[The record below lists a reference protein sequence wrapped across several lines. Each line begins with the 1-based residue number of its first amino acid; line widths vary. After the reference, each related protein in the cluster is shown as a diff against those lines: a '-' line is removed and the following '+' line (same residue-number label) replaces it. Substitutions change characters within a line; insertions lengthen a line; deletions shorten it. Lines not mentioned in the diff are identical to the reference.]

1 MDGIH
6 DLGGRHG
13 FGKVEVDEP
22 EEGFHEAWEGRVFGM
37 VHAMSRPADWNIDW
51 FRHCRELIEPT
62 DYLTR
67 PYYDQWLQAYAAM
80 MVNSGVATV
89 GELANGHADAPAE
102 GLPPP
107 LGADVVRKRKSVS
120 KNFAGEA
127 KAPPAFAVGDA
138 VRVKDL
144 SVAGHTRLPAYVRGR
159 QGVIT
164 KYHGAHSF
172 ADASALGEERAVPI
186 YTVAFGAAELWPEAK
201 GRRERVFLNMWE
213 EYLARA

>member
-13 FGKVEVDEP
+13 FGKVETDEP
-22 EEGFHEAWEGRVFGM
+22 EEAFHEAWEGRVFGM
-37 VHAMSRPADWNIDW
+37 VRGMSQPADWSIDW

-80 MVNSGVATV
+80 MINSGVATME
-89 GELANGHADAPAE
+89 ELVSGHADAPVE
-102 GLPPP
+102 GLRPPMT
-107 LGADVVRKRKSVS
+107 ADDVMKHKSVS
-120 KNFAGEA
+120 KNFEGQAEN
-127 KAPPAFAVGDA
+127 PPGFAVGDS

-144 SVAGHTRLPAYVRGR
+144 SVAGHTRLPAYARGR
-159 QGVIT
+159 HGVVE
-164 KYHGAHSF
+164 KYHGAHTF
-172 ADASALGEERAVPI
+172 ADANALGEKRAVPI
-186 YTVAFGAAELWPEAK
+186 YTVGFDAAELWPEAK

-213 EYLARA
+213 GYLERA